1 MIKFKRFI
9 NGCFI
14 IGVFLLQL
22 QNIKAQQQ
30 RERPFILVKTNER
43 EKIINKIE
51 NESWANSIFK
61 TCIDNLAADI
71 SLHNLNPDAY
81 IRKLPF
87 NWEDKAKGNM
97 PPFHLTYHI
106 NNGKRKN
113 LDNVTTKEWA
123 NAKILITYLNT
134 AVNSAIAYYL
144 TQEKPYAQLALDILN
159 AFVNSVSQSE
169 VSSWRGRGGWLYP
182 DDGFRE
188 VREIG
193 EKVPI
198 IYDFLAPFVKNGG
211 KPYDILQKKKINF
224 PQELAQDVF
233 RTYANITIN
242 YGHTGSNHPV
252 LEAPSLVYNALAIE
266 NPAER
271 NKLLSYFLTKNTEHQ
286 DALDVMAKN
295 FKEEGDIWPETSQY
309 LNGVATRLTRLML
322 IVNRYDHTLKLG
334 KKFTN
339 ILHALPALDYMV
351 YPNDEIIRWGD
362 GKRKGKPKYASYE
375 DAYLIGK
382 MDSLKTVTNKFGTLL
397 KRAIESGDYKRNSIE
412 SVLLH
417 GVELPDDT
425 DTFTLPNT
433 YNVKHAG
440 IFIQRNLSETNKPQD
455 GLMCFVGG
463 AHMVHGHAEGMNI
476 ELYGE
481 GEVLG
486 VDNGRGK
493 YQQDIHENYSR
504 IYAAHNT
511 VIVNGNSQS
520 EGGWVNLGINKVQL
534 LAMEPMPNKQ
544 AISPNHS
551 FTQTRFIDDKGNKA
565 EAEQERT
572 IALIRTS
579 KTSGYYI
586 DVFRSKSKLP
596 NQYHDYLYHNIADN
610 LIFNNKDLKFKPDPN
625 RFLSNAKNVWQQN
638 RTYRHPGW
646 HFFKDVESTS
656 NYAKNIKA
664 TFNVEQLNGK
674 KIYMGLHIP
683 GFKNRNYTKVMA
695 PHTFGAPKPYDS
707 LPTPT
712 LVIRN
717 KGNAWNNPFVVVFEP
732 FNNMEKS
739 TIKSVTKLEQNGV
752 YKGLKI
758 ISKTSEETITQYILT
773 QSKNKVFKSDKYD
786 IYFKGSFAIITLN
799 QNQVLQSIYI
809 GRGENL
815 KYKDKIIKTNSS
827 KSYYKNY

>member
-9 NGCFI
+9 NDCFI

-113 LDNVTTKEWA
+113 LDNVTAKEWA

-322 IVNRYDHTLKLG
+322 IVNRYDNTLKLG
-334 KKFTN
+334 KKYTN

-534 LAMEPMPNKQ
+534 IAMEPMPNKQ

-551 FTQTRFIDDKGNKA
+551 FTQTRFIDDKGNMA

-596 NQYHDYLYHNIADN
+596 NEYHDYLYHNIGDK
-610 LIFNNKDLKFKPDPN
+610 LVFDNKDMDFGKTPD
-625 RFLSNAKNVWQQN
+625 RYMANANKVWKRNKQ
-638 RTYRHPGW
+638 YRNPGW
-646 HFFKDVESTS
+646 HFFKDVKTS
-656 NYAKNIKA
+656 KTYGKEVKA
-664 TFNVEQLNGK
+664 TFHTK
-674 KIYMGLHIP
+674 KLSDGAVFMQLHIP
-683 GFKNRNYTKVMA
+683 DFKNRTFTKVKA
-695 PHTFGAPKPYDS
+695 PITFESPEPYDKK
-707 LPTPT
+707 PTPA

-717 KGNAWNNPFVVVFEP
+717 EGEAWKNPFVVVYEP
-732 FNNMEKS
+732 FNENENS
-739 TIKSVTKLEQNGV
+739 SIQSVDKIDQDGL
-752 YKGLKI
+752 YKGLKVT
-758 ISKTSEETITQYILT
+758 SKTPSETLIQYVIT
-773 QSKNKVFKSDKYD
+773 QSKDEVFQNEELDV
-786 IYFKGSFAIITLN
+786 YFKGTFAIITLDEN
-799 QNQVLQSIYI
+799 EILQSIYI
-809 GRGENL
+809 GDGKMLKYENEVIELGENNSF
-815 KYKDKIIKTNSS
+815 YKE
-827 KSYYKNY
+827 Y